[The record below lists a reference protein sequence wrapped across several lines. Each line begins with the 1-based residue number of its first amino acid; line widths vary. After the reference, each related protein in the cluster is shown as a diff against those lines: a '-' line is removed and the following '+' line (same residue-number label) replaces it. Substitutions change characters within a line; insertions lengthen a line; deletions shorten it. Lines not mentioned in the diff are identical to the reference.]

1 MPLQDVHK
9 RLCARNDRDSNEQHR
24 FRKTLKRVYPR
35 CWLGMPGDS
44 TFDAAHVHRSANN
57 QTVLNGPGMLMCTRL
72 HRLYDKDLFQ
82 IHSET
87 GVVEPMPG
95 HDRLPEDLS
104 CYNGTELKLLPEVMN
119 SDYFRDH
126 LRPALR
132 QRYKPRNAG
141 ACY

>member
-1 MPLQDVHK
+1 MRALNYDV
-9 RLCARNDRDSNEQHR
+9 RALCVRNVRDSREQQM
-24 FRKTLKRVYPR
+24 FRETLMKVYPR

-44 TFDAAHVHRSANN
+44 TFDAAHVHRSVDN

-82 IHSET
+82 INPDT

-95 HDRLPEDLS
+95 HDHLPTDLS
-104 CYNGTELKLLPEVMN
+104 CYADMDLRLLPVVMC

-126 LRPALR
+126 LQPALF
-132 QRYKPRNAG
+132 QRYMPRHDA
-141 ACY
+141 